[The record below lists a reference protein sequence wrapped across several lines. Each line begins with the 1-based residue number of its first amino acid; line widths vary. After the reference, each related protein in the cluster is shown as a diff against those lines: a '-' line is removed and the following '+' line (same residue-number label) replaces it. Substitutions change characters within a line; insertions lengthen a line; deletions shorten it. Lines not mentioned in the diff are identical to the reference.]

1 MARKKVTRKQ
11 LLKEP
16 DEFLTLSAKTI
27 QWARANSRR
36 LSWTLAAI
44 LLVAIVFS
52 AVRFFSAR
60 AEARSLAL
68 FDQHKTVY
76 EALLKKD
83 GTPQKAW
90 EKVKPSLETL
100 IKKYSGKNGAKM
112 ATVFYADISYRA
124 AKYDEAI
131 KLYLRALD
139 DYRDEPVIHDLIVC
153 SLAYAYQGKKD
164 YPSAEK
170 YFQQVVNG
178 PRPTL
183 KPEALFNLATLYAQ
197 NGDAAKEKEVLQKII
212 AEYDNSTYAPVAREK
227 LASL

>member
-27 QWARANSRR
+27 QWARANSRQ
-36 LSWTLAAI
+36 LGWTVAAI

-68 FDQHKTVY
+68 YDQQRSAY
-76 EALLKKD
+76 QQFLKKD
-83 GTPQKAW
+83 GTPEKAW
-90 EKVKPSLETL
+90 EQLKPSLEE
-100 IKKYSGKNGAKM
+100 IIQKYNGKSGAKM

-124 AKYDEAI
+124 GKYDQAV
-131 KLYLRALD
+131 KLYRQALD
-139 DYRDEPVIHDLIVC
+139 DYREEPVIHDLVVI
-153 SLAYAYQGKKD
+153 SLAYTYAGKKD

-170 YFQQVVNG
+170 YFQQIVDG
-178 PRPTL
+178 ARPTL
-183 KPEALFNLATLYAQ
+183 KPEALFNLAIVYAQ
-197 NGDAAKEKEVLQKII
+197 SGDGAGEKEALKKIV
-212 AEYDNSTYAPVAREK
+212 AEYDNSVYAQVAREK
-227 LASL
+227 LAVL